1 MSQSFHFPNPFALTT
16 LDNCRHAI
24 AVLELEKKAY
34 KLRAQALALKVA
46 HLEKTCRELRKGVG
60 NE

>member
-1 MSQSFHFPNPFALTT
+1 MSQNPFALTT

-34 KLRAQALALKVA
+34 KLKTQALALKVA
-46 HLEKTCRELRKGVG
+46 HLEKACRELRKGGVQ
-60 NE
+60 